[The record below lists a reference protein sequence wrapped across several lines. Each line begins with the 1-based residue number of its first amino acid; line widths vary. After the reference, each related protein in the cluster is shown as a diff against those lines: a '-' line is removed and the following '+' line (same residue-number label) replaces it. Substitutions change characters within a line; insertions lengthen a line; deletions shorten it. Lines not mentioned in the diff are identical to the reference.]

1 MLPPLHIRRWGSRL
15 PLSRHGE
22 GRGAMRKRLMVLLMA
37 AFMVVMSA
45 APAMAV
51 SGKPKNEQP
60 IFPPGMANNNGNGG
74 LNNEQASEQVPDIQ
88 SGRANRFLHGSPQ
101 NGK

>member
-1 MLPPLHIRRWGSRL
+1 
-15 PLSRHGE
+15 
-22 GRGAMRKRLMVLLMA
+22 MRKRLLVVLMA

-60 IFPPGMANNNGNGG
+60 IFPPGIENNKGNGG
-74 LNNEQASEQVPDIQ
+74 LNNDHVLEQAPDIQ
-88 SGRANRFLHGSPQ
+88 TGAFNRFDRGSPQ